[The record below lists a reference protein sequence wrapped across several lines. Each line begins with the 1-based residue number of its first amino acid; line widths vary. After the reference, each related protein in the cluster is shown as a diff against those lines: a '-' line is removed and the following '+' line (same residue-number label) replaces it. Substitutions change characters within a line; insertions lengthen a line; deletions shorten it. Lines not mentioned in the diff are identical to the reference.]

1 MSETVELRLYS
12 PLQVD
17 IIDRDALGRAIPFQA
32 VSNDCRSEYARII
45 MNAFRAIQPQED
57 ARNAFIAPEQDWS
70 EICEKI
76 ISLTRTVEAVDGTL
90 YGVYTCR
97 SSGVLDPEEIDDLPY
112 PSFRLTNNNASIR
125 QTKKRIEE
133 LTRRAETEY
142 EGWTFDGGTPLAG
155 GVCNPGQP
163 DSRGLPRT

>member
-76 ISLTRTVEAVDGTL
+76 SQPLKVPTGL
-90 YGVYTCR
+90 YRKDVPF
-97 SSGVLDPEEIDDLPY
+97 SS
-112 PSFRLTNNNASIR
+112 
-125 QTKKRIEE
+125 
-133 LTRRAETEY
+133 
-142 EGWTFDGGTPLAG
+142 
-155 GVCNPGQP
+155 
-163 DSRGLPRT
+163 